1 MQNLP
6 NKAKVAISIGDINGI
21 GPEILLR
28 AHHLISKYCEPI
40 YCVHKELLDSASN
53 LLAGNLNPLISSLH
67 TCPPNAS
74 IPQITPG
81 KITQESG
88 KYSFESFTLACK
100 LAEKKE
106 VDFITTLPIHKH
118 AWHLAGIPHIGHTEA
133 LREWY
138 GEGIMMLGCEKM
150 FVALFTD
157 HIALKDV
164 SMKITPH
171 SYQDFLLR
179 FFKYAKNL
187 LKNEKV
193 ALLGINPH
201 CGDNGLMGYEDDFIK
216 DAIKEANK
224 SLGKE
229 IFLGPFSGDVAFSPK
244 MREKFR
250 FFIAPYHDIGLSALK
265 ALYFDESINITLGTK
280 ILRTS
285 VDHGVAYDIAYTS
298 TASLQSYENA
308 ILLGV
313 KLKEGYAK

>member
-21 GPEILLR
+21 GLEILLR
-28 AHHLISKYCEPI
+28 AHHIISKYCEPI
-40 YCVHKELLDSASN
+40 YCVHKELLASASN
-53 LLAGNLNPLISSLH
+53 LLEKTNLNIQSLNTLPPH
-67 TCPPNAS
+67 TP
-74 IPQITPG
+74 IPQITPA

-88 KYSFESFTLACK
+88 KYSFESFALACK

-118 AWHLAGIPHIGHTEA
+118 AWHLAKVPYIGHTEA

-150 FVALFTD
+150 FVALFSD
-157 HIALKDV
+157 HIALKEV
-164 SMKITPH
+164 PKQIGK
-171 SYQDFLLR
+171 YQGFLLR

-187 LKNEKV
+187 LKDEKV

-201 CGDNGLMGYEDDFIK
+201 CGDNGLMGNEDEIIK

-229 IFLGPFSGDVAFSPK
+229 IFLGPFSGDVAFSPR
-244 MREKFR
+244 MRETFR

-265 ALYFDESINITLGTK
+265 ALYFDESINMTLGTK

-313 KLKEGYAK
+313 KLKESYAK